1 MFDWNSAFGWMST
14 VDGWVSLFTLTA
26 LEVVLGID
34 NLVVIAILTGKL
46 PPEQRARARR
56 VGLLAA
62 MGMRIALL
70 LTLSWIIGLSG
81 TLFAVYGNEFSGR
94 DLIMLAGGLFLIAKA
109 THEIHTKIEGPEEHP
124 RAEQRVFAS
133 LGSVIAQIMAF
144 DLVFSIDSVITAI
157 GLARAIPVMVA
168 AIVIAVVTM
177 MIFATPVSD
186 FVERHPSIKMLAL
199 SFLLLIGV
207 LLVAEGMGAHLD
219 RGYVYFAMG
228 FSLVVELLNL
238 RVRHRP
244 TAA

>member
-1 MFDWNSAFGWMST
+1 ME
-14 VDGWVSLFTLTA
+14 LFTAENAIALLTLTT

-81 TLFAVYGNEFSGR
+81 ALFTVAGNEFSGR

-109 THEIHTKIEGPEEHP
+109 THEIHTKVEGPEEHP
-124 RAEQRVFAS
+124 RAEQRVFSS

-168 AIVIAVVTM
+168 AIVIAVATM
-177 MIFATPVSD
+177 MVFATPVSE

-238 RVRHRP
+238 RARHRP

>member
-1 MFDWNSAFGWMST
+1 ME
-14 VDGWVSLFTLTA
+14 LFTAENAIALLTLTA

-34 NLVVIAILTGKL
+34 NLVVIAILTAKL
-46 PPEQRARARR
+46 PAAQRARARR
-56 VGLLAA
+56 IGLLAA

-81 TLFAVYGNEFSGR
+81 TLFAIAGNEFSGR

-109 THEIHTKIEGPEEHP
+109 THEIHTKLEGPQEHP
-124 RAEQRVFAS
+124 KAEQRVFAS
-133 LGSVIAQIMAF
+133 LGSVIAQVMAF
-144 DLVFSIDSVITAI
+144 DLVFSVDSVITAI

-177 MIFATPVSD
+177 MVFANPVSD

-238 RVRHRP
+238 RARRG
-244 TAA
+244 AAPA

>member
-1 MFDWNSAFGWMST
+1 MEQLLTTENALAL
-14 VDGWVSLFTLTA
+14 VTLTA

-34 NLVVIAILTGKL
+34 NLVVISILTGKL

-56 VGLLAA
+56 IGLLAA

-70 LTLSWIIGLSG
+70 LSISWIIGLSAA
-81 TLFAVYGNEFSGR
+81 LFTVLEHPVTGR
-94 DLIMLAGGLFLIAKA
+94 DLVLLAGGLFLIAKA
-109 THEIHTKIEGPEEHP
+109 THEIHHKLEVPSEHGQ
-124 RAEQRVFAS
+124 AESHVYAS
-133 LGSVIAQIMAF
+133 VGAVVGQIMLF

-157 GLARAIPVMVA
+157 GMARAVPVMVA
-168 AIVIAVVTM
+168 AIVIAVLTM
-177 MIFATPVSD
+177 MVFAGPVSG

-228 FSLVVELLNL
+228 FSLFVELLNVRAHAR
-238 RVRHRP
+238 RVQ
-244 TAA
+244 AA

>member
-1 MFDWNSAFGWMST
+1 ME
-14 VDGWVSLFTLTA
+14 LFTAENVIALLTLTA

-62 MGMRIALL
+62 MGMRIGLL

-81 TLFAVYGNEFSGR
+81 SLFAIGGNEFSGR

-109 THEIHTKIEGPEEHP
+109 THEIHTKLEAPEEHGQ
-124 RAEQRVFAS
+124 AERRVFAS
-133 LGSVIAQIMAF
+133 LASVIGQIMIF

-168 AIVIAVVTM
+168 AIVIAVATM
-177 MIFATPVSD
+177 MVFATPVSD
-186 FVERHPSIKMLAL
+186 FVERHPTVKMLAL
-199 SFLLLIGV
+199 SFLMLIGV

-228 FSLVVELLNL
+228 FSLLVELLNL